1 MDNTKRGSHVWS
13 FSTIGGVKR
22 VNLESGSDLVH
33 LHELDPKLWTA
44 LSCPASDLEIDRK
57 TLELIDTDSDG
68 QIRVPEILGAIDWI
82 VSVINN
88 PDDLLK
94 QASEF
99 PLSAINTHTEQGR
112 QLLDSARTI
121 LKNLGKESATSLFVE
136 DTSDTT
142 RIFAGTLFNGDGII
156 TEDTVGGNEELS
168 MLLAEVM
175 VYAGSAVDRNGKAG
189 VTQEIVQLFFDEC
202 EKYAAWYAK
211 QEAAPEV
218 ILPLDDSTDAAY
230 SNYLQVKAKID
241 DFFLRCRLAAFDHQ
255 STETLNLQV
264 ARVESIADKDLS
276 DCISEIAG
284 YPIAKVRA
292 NGSLPLAT
300 GINPAWEAHI
310 AVFKRLVTD
319 RLFSGKDSITE
330 EEWIK
335 VSQTFAAFAQW
346 KSEKEGASVELLGLT
361 RIREILAGSM
371 KDQLTALI
379 ASDMA
384 VESEAN
390 NIILVDKLVRYHRDL
405 FTLLKNFVTF
415 FDFYTPGGKAV
426 FQAGTLYIDQRSCDL
441 CIRVRDM
448 ARQGA
453 LAQYGGM
460 YLIYCECTSKA
471 TNEKMTIVAALTN
484 GDVDD
489 LVIGRNAIFY
499 DRQGL
504 DWDATIVKIMEN
516 PTSIKQAFFAPY
528 RKLSNLIETQ
538 VHKAA
543 SAANEKI
550 AAKMN
555 ENVVAASAKGE
566 ELKTTNDVSQ
576 APPPPPP
583 PPPPFD
589 VAKFAGIF
597 AAIGLAIG
605 ALGTVLA
612 AAIGGFMKL
621 TWWKMPLVIMGI
633 LLIISAPSM
642 ILAYLKLRKRNLAPI
657 LDANGWAINARV
669 KINIQFGRTLTQL
682 AALPKDAKV
691 NLNDPFTKKSF
702 PIIPALLI
710 LLIIVGGILYLLQKQ
725 GLIHIHMP
733 M

>member
-99 PLSAINTHTEQGR
+99 PLAAINTHTEQGK

-156 TEDTVGGNEELS
+156 TEDTVGGNENLS

-175 VYAGSAVDRNGKAG
+175 LYAGSAVDRNGKAG
-189 VTQEIVQLFFDEC
+189 VTPEIVQLFFDEC

-218 ILPLDDSTDAAY
+218 ILPLDNSTDAAY

-292 NGSLPLAT
+292 NGSLPLAS

-371 KDQLTALI
+371 KDRLTALI
-379 ASDMA
+379 TSDMA

-583 PPPPFD
+583 PPPFD